1 MSRALKTLAAVIA
14 LSATPLVYAHRLAQP
29 LSVRADS
36 IQINQRTGLSVYQG
50 HVRLVQDGLTVRA
63 NQVRVRSAHG
73 AVLSIRAVGN
83 PLHIEDQK
91 TGGLPMFGQAQ
102 TLHFIASKDEVSL
115 TTRVVFRQGA
125 DILHGH
131 VIHYYVRSQ
140 RMTAI
145 KGAKKRVRARI
156 VPHTAPTA
164 KPKPKPKRGS

>member
-1 MSRALKTLAAVIA
+1 MSRGLRMLTIVSAFGMAGLAQ
-14 LSATPLVYAHRLAQP
+14 AHRLAQP

-36 IQINQRTGLSVYQG
+36 IQINERTGLSLYQG
-50 HVRLVQDGLTVRA
+50 HVRLVQDGLIVRA
-63 NQVRVRSAHG
+63 ERVRVRSAHG
-73 AVLSIRAVGN
+73 AVLSIRALGH

-91 TGGLPMFGQAQ
+91 TGGLPVFGQAQ

-115 TTRVVFRQGA
+115 TTHVVFRQGV

-145 KGAKKRVRARI
+145 KGPKERVRARI
-156 VPHTAPTA
+156 VPHTAPPA
-164 KPKPKPKRGS
+164 KPKGRP